1 MDLRIINVSIN
12 RPNRLIIST
21 SSPIRCY
28 RCNESN
34 HFTRNCPNFL
44 KVSNATRPLT
54 NPQDKLYRIDGARA
68 VELIIRILGKPVRFL
83 ADTDVGIN
91 VMKRL
96 YTDGHKINRNVR
108 KLTGISHLILTTTEN
123 CEIDCD
129 IRTYIFAIVGWLS
142 DWTRWRNRTI
152 LPARWEFSSR
162 CETKDYN
169 IPRRVHRPWIKLS
182 TFIMT
187 MGA

>member
-1 MDLRIINVSIN
+1 MSRRPKSVSEESGG
-12 RPNRLIIST
+12 PNRLIIST

-28 RCNESN
+28 RCNGSN

-96 YTDGHKINRNVR
+96 YTDGHKISRNVR

-129 IRTYIFAIVGWLS
+129 IRTYIFAIVG
-142 DWTRWRNRTI
+142 
-152 LPARWEFSSR
+152 
-162 CETKDYN
+162 
-169 IPRRVHRPWIKLS
+169 
-182 TFIMT
+182 
-187 MGA
+187 

>member
-1 MDLRIINVSIN
+1 MDVMQTKLSIPVRRFSEGRFTGGNSMREDPKARSCIIHGTASAQQAYN
-12 RPNRLIIST
+12 IST

-28 RCNESN
+28 RCNGSN

-91 VMKRL
+91 VIKRL
-96 YTDGHKINRNVR
+96 YTDGHKISRNVR

-129 IRTYIFAIVGWLS
+129 IRTYIFAIV
-142 DWTRWRNRTI
+142 R
-152 LPARWEFSSR
+152 
-162 CETKDYN
+162 
-169 IPRRVHRPWIKLS
+169 
-182 TFIMT
+182 
-187 MGA
+187 